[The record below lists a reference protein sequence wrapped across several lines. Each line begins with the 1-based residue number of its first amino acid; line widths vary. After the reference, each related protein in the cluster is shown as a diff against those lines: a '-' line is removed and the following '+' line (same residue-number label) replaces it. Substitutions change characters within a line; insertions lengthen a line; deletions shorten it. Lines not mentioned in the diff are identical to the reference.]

1 MTDQEAAVWA
11 AVYAMRLKENHKGD
25 GKWWEDRSDARHHAT
40 WAVLSFRRADA
51 FLRGEDEAALLDVHY
66 GEAVTRMCKVRPDLA
81 PDQREPCDDLTKAQ
95 P

>member
-51 FLRGEDEAALLDVHY
+51 FLRGEDESD
-66 GEAVTRMCKVRPDLA
+66 GEAVIRMRKVRPDLV
-81 PDQREPCDDLTKAQ
+81 PDQQKPCDDLTKAQ

>member
-66 GEAVTRMCKVRPDLA
+66 GEAVTRMRKVRPDLV
-81 PDQREPCDDLTKAQ
+81 PDRREPCDDLTKAQ